1 MVRLAA
7 KKIRQKLQREA
18 ARLQEQADALLAM
31 EEDEE
36 VLFKRPAAS
45 TDTPPGSR
53 ADSPDREVEDDREVK
68 DYTTVLEMVKA
79 VRDRLTALVLD
90 NTNIRA
96 ACDELRRQCHS
107 QGVAFGDLSRL
118 VSQTRADQEETRAY
132 AREETGPHPSIRP
145 ELLDAR
151 GNLRARDIG
160 ITWQDGD
167 TFLHGVR
174 ITGQNDDMEDNRRRP
189 ATAAPY
195 PPCQEELENARRQ
208 PAMST
213 PYQQS
218 HEHPP
223 SGMST
228 PGFPRPVCIE
238 MSDTPAHHFAVPRQ
252 EGRPAHRPAAPIQR
266 FNSKSI
272 GWPAWFRHFRAVAD
286 VQGWDKDQRALQM
299 VSYLD
304 EKAMNVAQELSD
316 RELYDYDA
324 LVGLLSARF
333 DPASRV
339 SASRSRFHGRTRR
352 HQEDAD
358 TYADSITELCR
369 LGYPQSSPELR
380 QELISEQFVR
390 GQSDPELKKYMWVAM
405 EEDEEVLFKRPAAST
420 DTPPGSRADSPDR
433 EVEDDRE
440 VKDYTTVLEMV
451 KAVRDRLTALVLDN
465 TNIRAACD
473 ELCRQCHS
481 QGVAFGDLSRLVS
494 QTRADQEETRACAR
508 EETGPH
514 PSIRPELLD
523 ARGNL
528 RARDIGITWQD
539 GDTFLH
545 GVRITGQNDDM
556 EDNRRRP
563 ATAAPYPPCQEELE
577 NARRQPAMS
586 TPYQQSH
593 EHPPSGMS
601 TPGFPRPVCIEMSD
615 TPAHHFAIPRQ
626 EGRPAH
632 RPAAPIQRFNS
643 KSIGWPAWFRHFRA
657 VADVQGWDKDQRA
670 LQMVSYL
677 DEKAMNVAQEL
688 SDRELYDYDALV
700 GLLSARFDPASRV
713 SASRSRFHGRT
724 RRHQEDADTYAD
736 SITELCRLGYPQS
749 SPELRQEL
757 ISEQFVRGQSDPEL
771 KKYLWVVIRT
781 QKDKKL
787 QTLIEVCTDFAS
799 LSHTTSVH
807 RPAEQVFALEE
818 EDDQEE
824 EMFAVVD
831 RQQWNTQR
839 AAEPPLSPE
848 LQQMFALARRMG
860 YEMRPIARRFDAP
873 RQTPGPRS
881 SPNRDYRAPFRPRDY
896 SRTKCFSCG
905 QLGHTQVRCPKPDS
919 SLPFRPSGWV
929 DRSDGPQ
936 RNSGGPPQGNEI

>member
-1 MVRLAA
+1 MVMVRSAV
-7 KKIRQKLQREA
+7 KKNRRKSQREA
-18 ARLQEQADALLAM
+18 ARLQKQADALLAM

-36 VLFKRPAAS
+36 VHFKRPD
-45 TDTPPGSR
+45 TVPDTPRVSR
-53 ADSPDREVEDDREVK
+53 TNSPDREEEDDREVK
-68 DYTTVLEMVKA
+68 DYAAVLEMVKT

-96 ACDELRRQCHS
+96 ACDDLRRQCHS

-118 VSQTRADQEETRAY
+118 VKQSQEDQEESRADTW
-132 AREETGPHPSIRP
+132 EETRPYPRIRP
-145 ELLDAR
+145 ELLDGG

-174 ITGQNDDMEDNRRRP
+174 ITGQRDDMEDNRRRP

-195 PPCQEELENARRQ
+195 PPCPEELEDARRQ

-218 HEHPP
+218 HGHP
-223 SGMST
+223 SGDTST
-228 PGFPRPVCIE
+228 PGFTRPVCIE
-238 MSDTPAHHFAVPRQ
+238 MSDTPAHHFAGPRQ
-252 EGRPAHRPAAPIQR
+252 EGRPAHRPAAPIQQ

-272 GWPAWFRHFRAVAD
+272 GRPAWFRHIRAVAD

-333 DPASRV
+333 D
-339 SASRSRFHGRTRR
+339 
-352 HQEDAD
+352 Q
-358 TYADSITELCR
+358 
-369 LGYPQSSPELR
+369 
-380 QELISEQFVR
+380 
-390 GQSDPELKKYMWVAM
+390 
-405 EEDEEVLFKRPAAST
+405 
-420 DTPPGSRADSPDR
+420 
-433 EVEDDRE
+433 
-440 VKDYTTVLEMV
+440 
-451 KAVRDRLTALVLDN
+451 
-465 TNIRAACD
+465 
-473 ELCRQCHS
+473 
-481 QGVAFGDLSRLVS
+481 
-494 QTRADQEETRACAR
+494 
-508 EETGPH
+508 
-514 PSIRPELLD
+514 
-523 ARGNL
+523 
-528 RARDIGITWQD
+528 
-539 GDTFLH
+539 
-545 GVRITGQNDDM
+545 
-556 EDNRRRP
+556 
-563 ATAAPYPPCQEELE
+563 
-577 NARRQPAMS
+577 
-586 TPYQQSH
+586 
-593 EHPPSGMS
+593 
-601 TPGFPRPVCIEMSD
+601 
-615 TPAHHFAIPRQ
+615 
-626 EGRPAH
+626 
-632 RPAAPIQRFNS
+632 
-643 KSIGWPAWFRHFRA
+643 
-657 VADVQGWDKDQRA
+657 
-670 LQMVSYL
+670 
-677 DEKAMNVAQEL
+677 
-688 SDRELYDYDALV
+688 
-700 GLLSARFDPASRV
+700 ASRV

-818 EDDQEE
+818 DDDREE

-831 RQQWNTQR
+831 RQQWSTQR

-848 LQQMFALARRMG
+848 LQQMFAIARRMG

-873 RQTPGPRS
+873 RQTPSPRS
-881 SPNRDYRAPFRPRDY
+881 SPNKDYRAPFRPRDY

-936 RNSGGPPQGNEI
+936 GNSGGPPQGNEI

>member
-1 MVRLAA
+1 MVMVRSAV
-7 KKIRQKLQREA
+7 KKNRRKSQREA
-18 ARLQEQADALLAM
+18 ARLQKQADAVLAM

-36 VLFKRPAAS
+36 VHFKRPD
-45 TDTPPGSR
+45 TVPDTPRVSR
-53 ADSPDREVEDDREVK
+53 TNSPDREEGDDREAK
-68 DYTTVLEMVKA
+68 DYTAVLEMVKT

-96 ACDELRRQCHS
+96 ACDDLRRQCHS

-118 VSQTRADQEETRAY
+118 VKQSREDQEESRADTW
-132 AREETGPHPSIRP
+132 EETRPHPRIRP
-145 ELLDAR
+145 ELLDGG

-174 ITGQNDDMEDNRRRP
+174 IIGQRDDMEDNRRRP

-195 PPCQEELENARRQ
+195 PPCPEELEDARRQ

-218 HEHPP
+218 HGHP
-223 SGMST
+223 SGDTST

-238 MSDTPAHHFAVPRQ
+238 MSDTPAHHFA
-252 EGRPAHRPAAPIQR
+252 G
-266 FNSKSI
+266 
-272 GWPAWFRHFRAVAD
+272 
-286 VQGWDKDQRALQM
+286 
-299 VSYLD
+299 
-304 EKAMNVAQELSD
+304 
-316 RELYDYDA
+316 
-324 LVGLLSARF
+324 
-333 DPASRV
+333 
-339 SASRSRFHGRTRR
+339 
-352 HQEDAD
+352 
-358 TYADSITELCR
+358 
-369 LGYPQSSPELR
+369 
-380 QELISEQFVR
+380 
-390 GQSDPELKKYMWVAM
+390 
-405 EEDEEVLFKRPAAST
+405 
-420 DTPPGSRADSPDR
+420 
-433 EVEDDRE
+433 
-440 VKDYTTVLEMV
+440 
-451 KAVRDRLTALVLDN
+451 
-465 TNIRAACD
+465 
-473 ELCRQCHS
+473 
-481 QGVAFGDLSRLVS
+481 
-494 QTRADQEETRACAR
+494 
-508 EETGPH
+508 
-514 PSIRPELLD
+514 
-523 ARGNL
+523 
-528 RARDIGITWQD
+528 
-539 GDTFLH
+539 
-545 GVRITGQNDDM
+545 
-556 EDNRRRP
+556 
-563 ATAAPYPPCQEELE
+563 
-577 NARRQPAMS
+577 
-586 TPYQQSH
+586 
-593 EHPPSGMS
+593 
-601 TPGFPRPVCIEMSD
+601 
-615 TPAHHFAIPRQ
+615 PRQ

-787 QTLIEVCTDFAS
+787 QILIGVCTDFAS

-818 EDDQEE
+818 DDDREE

-873 RQTPGPRS
+873 RQTPSPRS
-881 SPNRDYRAPFRPRDY
+881 SPNKDYRAPFRPRDY

-919 SLPFRPSGWV
+919 SLPFRSSGWV

>member
-1 MVRLAA
+1 
-7 KKIRQKLQREA
+7 
-18 ARLQEQADALLAM
+18 
-31 EEDEE
+31 
-36 VLFKRPAAS
+36 
-45 TDTPPGSR
+45 
-53 ADSPDREVEDDREVK
+53 
-68 DYTTVLEMVKA
+68 MVKT

-96 ACDELRRQCHS
+96 ACDDLRRQCHS

-118 VSQTRADQEETRAY
+118 VSQTREDREETRAY
-132 AREETGPHPSIRP
+132 AHEETGPHPRIRP
-145 ELLDAR
+145 ELLDAG

-160 ITWQDGD
+160 ISWQDGE

-174 ITGQNDDMEDNRRRP
+174 ITGQKDDMGDNRRRP

-195 PPCQEELENARRQ
+195 PPCPEELENARRQ

-238 MSDTPAHHFAVPRQ
+238 MSDTPAHHFAGPRQ
-252 EGRPAHRPAAPIQR
+252 EGRRP
-266 FNSKSI
+266 
-272 GWPAWFRHFRAVAD
+272 D

-390 GQSDPELKKYMWVAM
+390 GQSDPK
-405 EEDEEVLFKRPAAST
+405 
-420 DTPPGSRADSPDR
+420 
-433 EVEDDRE
+433 
-440 VKDYTTVLEMV
+440 
-451 KAVRDRLTALVLDN
+451 
-465 TNIRAACD
+465 
-473 ELCRQCHS
+473 
-481 QGVAFGDLSRLVS
+481 
-494 QTRADQEETRACAR
+494 
-508 EETGPH
+508 
-514 PSIRPELLD
+514 
-523 ARGNL
+523 
-528 RARDIGITWQD
+528 
-539 GDTFLH
+539 
-545 GVRITGQNDDM
+545 
-556 EDNRRRP
+556 
-563 ATAAPYPPCQEELE
+563 
-577 NARRQPAMS
+577 
-586 TPYQQSH
+586 
-593 EHPPSGMS
+593 
-601 TPGFPRPVCIEMSD
+601 
-615 TPAHHFAIPRQ
+615 
-626 EGRPAH
+626 
-632 RPAAPIQRFNS
+632 
-643 KSIGWPAWFRHFRA
+643 
-657 VADVQGWDKDQRA
+657 
-670 LQMVSYL
+670 
-677 DEKAMNVAQEL
+677 
-688 SDRELYDYDALV
+688 
-700 GLLSARFDPASRV
+700 
-713 SASRSRFHGRT
+713 
-724 RRHQEDADTYAD
+724 
-736 SITELCRLGYPQS
+736 
-749 SPELRQEL
+749 
-757 ISEQFVRGQSDPEL
+757 L

-799 LSHTTSVH
+799 LSHTTNVH

-818 EDDQEE
+818 EDDREE

-873 RQTPGPRS
+873 RQTPSPRS
-881 SPNRDYRAPFRPRDY
+881 SPNKDYRAPFKPRDY

-936 RNSGGPPQGNEI
+936 RNSGGPRQGNEI